1 MKRTFNSFLIFLCL
15 LSPAFSFAQSNV
27 RVDGNTFGDLMA
39 RQIGPATMSGRI
51 SAIDAVDKNPALVYA
66 GAASGGLWKS
76 KNYGT
81 TFKPVFDKYNQS
93 IGAIAIDQNH
103 PDTVWVGTGEVWMR
117 NSVSVGNGIYKT
129 TNGGESWKKMGL
141 ENSERI
147 AKIIIHP
154 SNPDILFVAVPG
166 NLWNPSP
173 DRGLY
178 KTIDG
183 GKTWEKILY
192 VDENTGC
199 SDVAIDPR
207 SPDIVY
213 AGMWEFRRTA
223 WSFSSGGKGGGLFRS
238 ADGGR
243 SWTKITKNLP
253 EGITGRIALSVSAP
267 EPDRVY
273 ALIEAAKTGLYIS
286 YDKGMTWKMMTE
298 SQAVNDRPFYF
309 SNLYTDPVDT
319 NILYKPGFS
328 LNKSVDGG
336 RTFSPA
342 AVEGGNYHGDCHV
355 LYISRKDDNFI
366 SMGTDGG
373 IYCSMDKGNTWRFLR
388 NLPVSQFYHV
398 SVDGSDPF
406 NVYGGLQDNGS
417 WYAPSRTAGEISNAE
432 WKNVGF
438 GDGFYVYCDKLDSN
452 IVYWQFQG
460 GRIARYY
467 KKTGEYKSL
476 MPLKDEGTKDL
487 RFNWNTPLIFS
498 PTANT
503 FYTGAQYLYK
513 TTNRGDSWIRI
524 SPDLTTDDPKKQKQE
539 KSGGLT
545 ADNSSAE
552 NHCTIYTINESPLDS
567 LLIWAGTD
575 DGNLQVTTDG
585 GKSWTNVVQNIPGL
599 PKATWC
605 SYVQPGRF
613 DKNRVYVT
621 FDGHRTGDKTPYVY
635 TSPDLGRTWI
645 SLADTAIKAY
655 CHVIK
660 EDILNPAL
668 LFLGTEGGL
677 YVSMEGGKSWAHFT
691 GNIPDVPVMDMVIHP
706 REQSLVIATHGRG
719 IMIIDDLTPLRELS
733 RDVIES
739 ELSFLKTKDYIIKES
754 IPGQGWTGDDE
765 FSGQVPREAA
775 QIVYYQKKRH
785 VFGDMYMEVF
795 DKDSVM
801 IQKLPAGT
809 RKGINVIYW
818 SLRMKP
824 PKVPKSPQ
832 IEGSSMVGPI
842 YPAGEYAVRLHKGKQ
857 VYATKIRLRFDPA
870 SMHSVK
876 EQEIR
881 QDAVMKAYHMM
892 ETLAY
897 LDRQATDIRDALK
910 TRSDGVSKSLLKQL
924 ASAQILMDSLHLKMV
939 VVKEGK
945 VVGEER
951 LREKL
956 GFLYGSI
963 MSYKGQPTET
973 QLAGL
978 NDLSKEMDKISSA
991 ISDFRTN
998 VLPEINKRLVKE
1010 SKAEINVISQEDFLK
1025 EI

>member
-1 MKRTFNSFLIFLCL
+1 MNRKIIYSL
-15 LSPAFSFAQSNV
+15 LFFFYISPGLPFAQSNV
-27 RVDGNTFGDLMA
+27 KIDGNTFGDISA
-39 RQIGPATMSGRI
+39 RQLGPATMSGRI
-51 SAIDAVDKNPALVYA
+51 SAIDAVDKNPAMVYA

-93 IGAIAIDQNH
+93 IGAISIDQNH
-103 PDTVWVGTGEVWMR
+103 PDTVWVGTGEVWVR

-154 SNPDILFVAVPG
+154 NNPDILFVAVMG
-166 NLWNPSP
+166 NLWNSSS

-178 KTIDG
+178 KTTDG

-192 VDENTGC
+192 ADENTGC
-199 SDVAIDPR
+199 SDVAVDPKN
-207 SPDIVY
+207 PDIVY

-238 ADGGR
+238 ADGGIT
-243 SWTKITKNLP
+243 WTKIAKNLP
-253 EGITGRIALSVSAP
+253 EGTPGRIALSVSNVNT
-267 EPDRVY
+267 DLVY
-273 ALIEAAKTGLYIS
+273 ALIEAAKTGLYMS
-286 YDKGMTWKMMTE
+286 RDKGLTWKMITE

-309 SNLYTDPVDT
+309 SNLYTDPADS

-328 LNKSVDGG
+328 LYKSTDGG
-336 RTFSPA
+336 RTFSSA
-342 AVEGGNYHGDCHV
+342 AVEGGNYHSDCHV
-355 LYISRKDDNFI
+355 LYINKKDNNFI
-366 SMGTDGG
+366 YMGTDGG
-373 IYCSMDKGNTWRFLR
+373 VYCSMDKGNTWRFLR

-398 SVDGSDPF
+398 STDMADPF

-417 WYAPSRTAGEISNAE
+417 WYAPSRTAGGISNAD
-432 WKNVGF
+432 WKSVGY

-452 IVYWQFQG
+452 ILYWQFQG

-487 RFNWNTPLIFS
+487 RFNWNAPLIFS
-498 PTANT
+498 PASNN

-513 TTNRGDSWIRI
+513 TTNRGDNWIRI

-552 NHCTIYTINESPLDS
+552 NHCTIYTVNESPLDS
-567 LLIWAGTD
+567 LIIWAGTD

-585 GKSWTNVVQNIPGL
+585 GKAWTNVVKSITGL
-599 PKATWC
+599 PNATWC
-605 SYVQPGRF
+605 SSVQPGRF
-613 DKNRVYVT
+613 DKHRVYAT
-621 FDGHRTGDKTPYVY
+621 FDGHRTGDKTPYVF
-635 TSPDLGRTWI
+635 TSSDLGKTWKT
-645 SLADTAIKAY
+645 LADTSIKAY

-660 EDILNPAL
+660 EDLVNPDL

-677 YVSMEGGKSWAHFT
+677 YISTEQGKNWAHFT
-691 GNIPDVPVMDMVIHP
+691 GNIPEVPVMDMVIHP
-706 REQSLVIATHGRG
+706 REQSLVVATHGRG
-719 IMIIDDLTPLRELS
+719 IMIIDDLTPIRELS
-733 RDVIES
+733 HGVMES
-739 ELSFLKTKDYIIKES
+739 DLVFLKTKDYTIKES
-754 IPGQGWTGDDE
+754 TPGQGWNGDDE
-765 FSGQVPREAA
+765 FSGQVPKEAA

-785 VFGDMYMEVF
+785 VFGEMYMEVF

-809 RKGINVIYW
+809 RKGINIVYW
-818 SLRMKP
+818 NIRMKP

-832 IEGSSMVGPI
+832 IEGSSIFGPI
-842 YPAGEYAVRLHKGKQ
+842 YPAGEYTIRLHKGTQ
-857 VYATKIRLRFDPA
+857 VYNSKIRLLFDPA
-870 SMHSVK
+870 SRHPVK
-876 EQEIR
+876 DQEIR
-881 QDAVMKAYHMM
+881 QEAVMKAYHMM

-897 LDRQATDIRDALK
+897 LDRQATDIRDSAK
-910 TRSDGVSKSLLKQL
+910 KRSEGVSRSLSKQL
-924 ASAQILMDSLHLKMV
+924 HNTELIMDSLHLKMV

-951 LREKL
+951 LREKI

-963 MSYKGQPTET
+963 LSYKGKPTDT
-973 QLAGL
+973 QLNGL
-978 NDLSKEMDKISSA
+978 NDLSKEIDKISMT
-991 ISDFRTN
+991 ISDFKIN
-998 VLPEINKRLVKE
+998 ELPRLNKALIKDKKEEIK
-1010 SKAEINVISQEDFLK
+1010 VISKEDFTK
-1025 EI
+1025 EP